1 MPLGRLIELF
11 LRPSSDPKSVER
23 GINPTSRNR
32 KVVLYKVQ
40 SSGFLHYSGECTMD
54 FLNYLHIHKSPLV
67 DDLIGRATLNWKCP
81 RVGTEAPGG
90 WVYPTMYR
98 V

>member
-1 MPLGRLIELF
+1 
-11 LRPSSDPKSVER
+11 
-23 GINPTSRNR
+23 
-32 KVVLYKVQ
+32 
-40 SSGFLHYSGECTMD
+40 MD

-67 DDLIGRATLNWKCP
+67 DNLIGRATLNWKYP

-90 WVYPTMYR
+90 WVYPTMYC